1 MSFIAKLASAALA
14 ATLATTAAAQMSG
27 DVIRIGFITDISGVY
42 SDPDGMGGVESIR
55 MAIADMGGAINGK
68 KIELLFADH
77 QNKADIAATK
87 AREWFDQQGLDM
99 LIGGS
104 NSSVALALAGIAR
117 EKKKPFIPVGAGSS
131 VLTNQQCSPYTAH
144 WAYDTVALARGVGQ
158 GVVSSGSKDWYLLVT
173 DNVFGQSM
181 QTDLTSA
188 VTARGGRIV
197 GSVKHPLGSNDFSS
211 FLLQAQSSKAG
222 VLGLLNA
229 AGDTINSIK
238 GARDFGVDK
247 SMKLVAVLLFINDV
261 HAVGLPLSQGMLLT
275 DTWYWNQD
283 NASRAWSRRF
293 FEKMKRMPSSIQAA
307 DYSAALQYLR
317 AVKATG
323 SDDGDRVMT
332 QLRNTRFNDLF
343 MKDGYLRQDGRVV
356 HDMYLMQVKQP
367 RESNE
372 PWDYYKVVGTVKGE
386 QAFVTKAESKCELWK

>member
-1 MSFIAKLASAALA
+1 MTFIAKLAGAALA
-14 ATLATTAAAQMSG
+14 ATLAASAGAQVSG

-42 SDPDGMGGVESIR
+42 SDPDGMGGVEAIR
-55 MAIADMGGAINGK
+55 MAIADIGGAINGK
-68 KIELLFADH
+68 KVELLYADH

-131 VLTNQQCSPYTAH
+131 VLTNEQCSPYTAH

-158 GVVSSGSKDWYLLVT
+158 GVVNNGAKDWFLLVT

-188 VTARGGRIV
+188 VNTLGGRIV
-197 GSVKHPLGSNDFSS
+197 GSVKHPLGSHDLSS
-211 FLLQAQSSKAG
+211 FMLQAQSSKAS

-229 AGDTINSIK
+229 AGDTVNSIK
-238 GARDFGVDK
+238 TAQDFGVNK
-247 SMKLVAVLLFINDV
+247 SMKLAAVLLFINDV
-261 HAVGLPLSQGMLLT
+261 HAVGLPLAQGMLLT

-293 FEKMKRMPSSIQAA
+293 FEKMKRMPSSVQAA

-323 SDDGDRVMT
+323 SDDGARVMN
-332 QLRNTRFNDLF
+332 QLRTTRFNDMF

-367 RESNE
+367 GESNE

-386 QAFVTKAESKCELWK
+386 QAFLTKAESKCGLWK

>member
-1 MSFIAKLASAALA
+1 MTFIAKLAGAALA
-14 ATLATTAAAQMSG
+14 ATLATSAGAQVSG

-42 SDPDGMGGVESIR
+42 SDPDGMGGVEAIR

-68 KIELLFADH
+68 KVELLYADH

-104 NSSVALALAGIAR
+104 NSSVALALSGIAR
-117 EKKKPFIPVGAGSS
+117 EKKKPFIPVGAGTS
-131 VLTNQQCSPYTAH
+131 VLTNEQCSPYTAH

-158 GVVSSGSKDWYLLVT
+158 GVVNNGAKDWFLLVT

-181 QTDLTSA
+181 QTDLTTSVNA
-188 VTARGGRIV
+188 LGGRIV
-197 GSVKHPLGSNDFSS
+197 GSVKHPLGSHDLSS
-211 FLLQAQSSKAG
+211 FMLQAQSSKAS

-229 AGDTINSIK
+229 AGDTVNSIK
-238 GARDFGVDK
+238 TAQDFGVNK
-247 SMKLVAVLLFINDV
+247 SMKLAAVLLFINDV
-261 HAVGLPLSQGMLLT
+261 HAVGLPLAQGMLLT

-293 FEKMKRMPSSIQAA
+293 FEKMKRMPSSVQAA

-317 AVKATG
+317 AIKAIG
-323 SDDGDRVMT
+323 SDDGARVMN
-332 QLRNTRFNDLF
+332 QLRNTRFSDMF

-367 RESNE
+367 SESNE

-386 QAFVTKAESKCELWK
+386 QAFLTKAESKCGLWK